1 MNTAILQCLGCDRAR
16 HGCMV
21 RPNGKVPCP
30 YYARTKASRDVL
42 AARIA
47 FAVVVIGIMAA
58 IVYISL

>member
-1 MNTAILQCLGCDRAR
+1 MPVLHADE
-16 HGCMV
+16 
-21 RPNGKVPCP
+21 
-30 YYARTKASRDVL
+30 RDVL